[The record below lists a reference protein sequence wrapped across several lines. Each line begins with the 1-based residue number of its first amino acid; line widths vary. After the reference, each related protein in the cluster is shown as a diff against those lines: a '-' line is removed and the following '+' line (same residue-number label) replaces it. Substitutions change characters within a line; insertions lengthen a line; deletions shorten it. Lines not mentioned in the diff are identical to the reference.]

1 MLRFCDL
8 ILPYLSRQARRK
20 ALQCYLLIKNKTYSY
35 SKHMIPP
42 EVISL
47 IAGAKQTSG
56 MTWREIDDAVGFSR
70 GSMSSGLNFNE
81 TPKRSLSRHRV
92 LNFAS
97 ALKNEELRKVAD
109 SEVFWDPVISIEYV
123 GKEDVFDLSIP
134 EDHNFIVNDFIAHN
148 CMGKKKPKEMAEQ
161 RNIFLDGAT
170 KRGIEQNQANY
181 IFDLME
187 KFSSYGF
194 NRSHSAAYALLS
206 YQTAWLKAHY
216 PAAFMAAV
224 LSSDMD
230 KTDKVVV
237 SMEET
242 RVMGLTVL
250 PPAIN
255 RSEYR
260 FTVDEQGRIIY
271 GLGAVKGVGEAAVE
285 AMLEERRHGGPFQDL
300 FDLCR
305 RVDQRKLNRRVL
317 ESLIRAG
324 AFDELAPNRATL
336 MAQAP
341 EAMRLAEQNSRADDA
356 GQVDLFGLPA
366 VAEPVPAASD
376 ITVVTEW
383 NQEQILKGEKET
395 LGLYLTSHPIE
406 RFEAELQH
414 IVTHRLAD
422 LANDSNGLASSARRA
437 GRNGDRPVTIAGL
450 VVSIRTRT
458 ANRGGRMAFVTLDDR
473 TARVE
478 IRVFPE
484 AYEQYRKLLVDDA
497 ILVIQGNLA
506 WDDFAESLRVNVD
519 RVLDMDAARQE
530 YARTL
535 VLNLDAGRFN
545 NGLLEH
551 LTATLAPHR
560 QGKCQIRVDYTGAD
574 ARASI
579 VLGQDWRVKPSEVLL
594 KELRGLVGE
603 EKVRVVYS

>member
-1 MLRFCDL
+1 
-8 ILPYLSRQARRK
+8 
-20 ALQCYLLIKNKTYSY
+20 
-35 SKHMIPP
+35 
-42 EVISL
+42 
-47 IAGAKQTSG
+47 
-56 MTWREIDDAVGFSR
+56 
-70 GSMSSGLNFNE
+70 
-81 TPKRSLSRHRV
+81 
-92 LNFAS
+92 
-97 ALKNEELRKVAD
+97 
-109 SEVFWDPVISIEYV
+109 
-123 GKEDVFDLSIP
+123 
-134 EDHNFIVNDFIAHN
+134 
-148 CMGKKKPKEMAEQ
+148 
-161 RNIFLDGAT
+161 
-170 KRGIEQNQANY
+170 
-181 IFDLME
+181 
-187 KFSSYGF
+187 
-194 NRSHSAAYALLS
+194 
-206 YQTAWLKAHY
+206 
-216 PAAFMAAV
+216 MAAV

-237 SMEET
+237 FMEEA
-242 RVMGLTVL
+242 RSMGLTIL

-260 FTVDEQGRIIY
+260 FTVDDQGRIIY

-285 AMLEERRHGGPFQDL
+285 AMVEERRHGGPFQDL

-305 RVDQRKLNRRVL
+305 RVDQHKLNRRVL

-366 VAEPVPAASD
+366 VAEPVPVASE
-376 ITVVTEW
+376 VALMAEW
-383 NQEQILKGEKET
+383 DQEQLLKGEKET
-395 LGLYLTSHPIE
+395 LGLYLTGHPIE

-422 LANDSNGLASSARRA
+422 LANDSNGLASSVRRA
-437 GRNGDRPVTIAGL
+437 GRNGNKPVTIAGL
-450 VVSIRTRT
+450 VVTVRTRT

-473 TARVE
+473 TARLE

-497 ILVIQGNLA
+497 ILVIQGNLV
-506 WDDFAESLRVNVD
+506 WDDFAEGLRVNVD

-535 VLNLDAGRFN
+535 VLSLDVSRFN

-551 LTATLAPHR
+551 LAATLAPHR
-560 QGKCQIRVDYTGAD
+560 QGKCQIQVDYTGAD